1 MGLGNVLFG
10 RKKLKGPARDR
21 LFALT
26 TAAVTLDVECGL
38 KPAGVG
44 AIVFKPLSAGEFTQ
58 VDNDVEQL
66 LQGVASELGLEAR
79 PQAGHV
85 RLRVGDR
92 ARPRPRGS
100 GDRGV
105 RGRAGVQRA
114 RLRRPAARSGR
125 SASKAA
131 SSPVYWIYGF
141 KTGTFWPFVPTG
153 EKQERDNA
161 RELELKAKLEKEL
174 PVEQDLTKWFALFDA
189 PI

>member
-1 MGLGNVLFG
+1 VGLGDVLFG

-26 TAAVTLDVECGL
+26 TAAVSLDVECGL

-58 VDNDVEQL
+58 VESDVDQL
-66 LQGVASELGLEAR
+66 LQGVAASAGSKLDHKQDTFGFEWVIVRDSDLEDQVTAVYAVA
-79 PQAGHV
+79 QEFNE
-85 RLRVGDR
+85 
-92 ARPRPRGS
+92 RGF
-100 GDRGV
+100 GG
-105 RGRAGVQRA
+105 Q
-114 RLRRPAARSGR
+114 LLAAVFRFDGG
-125 SASKAA
+125 KE
-131 SSPVYWIYGF
+131 PVYWVYGF

-153 EKQERDNA
+153 KEQERDNP